1 MAAPQLTEAL
11 IKNPIWVQLVFDQP
25 IDDQTVLPSTCFS
38 INYGR
43 IPIDWVEFRGTSLI
57 MLRMGQRIL
66 PTDKLEVNYQPPDDV
81 NLAVKGVLPDDATIT
96 LKRRN
101 AVRAFFKVPVKN
113 MLAIDETNWAAQ
125 SNLGGGKRFVPD
137 GEHPDVDVSLPGFD
151 ICGDGSVIIGNPNN
165 IININP
171 NGHILEIES
180 LVGGQN
186 YTDGEWDNVQLTG
199 GGAGAEGARATLGV
213 NVENGVITAAVLQ
226 NGGKNYKPGEVYDIA
241 GSSFG
246 DGTGYGGTITVKSIN
261 NLWLQA
267 QQAGV
272 IPGGDPQGSGAT
284 PFTDGSGG
292 SGDGG
297 AVGGGSGSTK
307 IQDLPYPIAERATP
321 RAATPDDFVL
331 AYGLRE
337 AIQISNI
344 DDADATQPN
353 VEKIWMAIED
363 ACALIDNYIAGASR
377 AGKILISSSRRRTSL
392 IIARY
397 YLDTVRR
404 REDVKG
410 DYERAIQELD
420 KTRDLK
426 DITRPELPWWA
437 DPCNPYRDNGIR
449 SWRIPQYYNGVSGK
463 GLSGHWNDPGW
474 SEEDDWRYDRDNAEG
489 NNTEGNWDSGISSP
503 RRVPEQPGDD
513 GGTQE
518 NTP

>member
-1 MAAPQLTEAL
+1 MAAPQLTEAI
-11 IKNPIWVQLVFDQP
+11 IKNPIWVQLIFDQP
-25 IDDQTVLPSTCFS
+25 IDDLTVLPSTCFS

-43 IPIDWVEFRGTSLI
+43 IPIDWVEFRGTSLV
-57 MLRMGQRIL
+57 MLRTGQRIL
-66 PTDKLEVNYQPPDDV
+66 ATDKLEVNYQPPDDI
-81 NLAVKGVLPDDATIT
+81 NLALKGVLPSDASDV

-101 AVRAFFKVPVKN
+101 AVRALFKVPVKN
-113 MLAIDETNWAAQ
+113 MLAMDETNWAAS

-171 NGHILEIES
+171 NGHILEIEN
-180 LVGGQN
+180 LVGGQD
-186 YTDGEWDNVQLTG
+186 YTDGEWDNVYLTG
-199 GGAGAEGARATLGV
+199 GGAGAEGTRATVGV
-213 NVENGVITAAVLQ
+213 KVENGVVTAAVLQ
-226 NGGKNYKPGEVYDIA
+226 AGGREYKQGEVLDIA

-246 DGTGYGGTITVKSIN
+246 DGTGTGGTVTVKSIN
-261 NLWLQA
+261 NLWAQA
-267 QQAGV
+267 QAAGV
-272 IPGGDPQGSGAT
+272 IPGADPMGEGAQ
-284 PFTDGSGG
+284 PFTDGSSNG
-292 SGDGG
+292 SGNSL
-297 AVGGGSGSTK
+297 GGGSGSTK
-307 IQDLPYPIAERATP
+307 IQDLPYPIAERPTP

-344 DDADATQPN
+344 DNADATQPN

-363 ACALIDNYIAGASR
+363 SCALIDNYIAGATR

-404 REDVKG
+404 REDVKT
-410 DYERAIQELD
+410 DYERAITELD
-420 KTRDLK
+420 KARDLK

-449 SWRIPQYYNGVSGK
+449 SHRIPQYYNGVSGK
-463 GLSGHWNDPGW
+463 GLSGYWNDSGF
-474 SEEDDWRYDRDNAEG
+474 SEEDDWRYDRDNAES
-489 NNTEGNWDSGISSP
+489 NNDENNWENRGASP

-513 GGTQE
+513 GGTLE